1 METPLTLAEMTRVVE
16 RKGGEIPR
24 VPLFWHKFYN
34 GGTVEKYGEA
44 LSELNAS
51 VVDDCIGLG
60 YTAPGNFQAPE
71 GAPEEYKWAIEPD
84 PGDLESKGITSRHVV
99 SSTEL
104 ADDFLEA
111 IPDPSDPRYYDAA
124 RTAAAENPKRYCVGW
139 DFFCLFERSWF
150 LFGMENILCEMMLA
164 PERMKRLLAGFT
176 EYHKKVMTGLAA
188 AGAHGYFTSDDL
200 GSQETLIFS
209 RELLLKQ
216 YLPLYEELVDHCH
229 SVGMHFWLHACGAIT
244 DILDDLV
251 SIGVD
256 VIHPIQPVAMD
267 QEAVAREYGDRITFL
282 AGIDVQY
289 LLPAGSREASTRS
302 TGNRAVAYSRRRTAS
317 CPRRPWRTSKRG
329 WRRPRATAAKDASAT
344 AGPDDVGRPA
354 SSSVM
359 RRRLPATGRGGIVR
373 CGEEARHGAEERLPG
388 NDYPELPSGPPE
400 PRPDTGRPTA
410 DHSRM
415 VECEKA

>member
-34 GGTVEKYGEA
+34 GGTIEKYGEA

-51 VVDDCIGLG
+51 VVDDCISLG
-60 YTAPGNFQAPE
+60 YTAPGNFRAPE
-71 GAPEEYKWAIEPD
+71 GAPGEYKWAIEPD
-84 PGDLESKGITSRHVV
+84 PGDLDSRGITSRNVV

-104 ADDFLEA
+104 VDEFLES
-111 IPDPSDPRYYDAA
+111 IPDPSDPRYYDGA
-124 RTAAAENPKRYCVGW
+124 RTAAAENPGRYCVGW

-150 LFGMENILCEMMLA
+150 LFGMENILCEMMLD
-164 PERMKRLLAGFT
+164 PDRMKRLLRGFT
-176 EYHKKVMTGLAA
+176 DFHKKVMTGLAA

-209 RELLLKQ
+209 PGVFLRQ

-229 SVGMHFWLHACGAIT
+229 SVGMHFWLHSCGAVT
-244 DILDDLV
+244 DILEDLV

-267 QEAVAREYGDRITFL
+267 QEAVAREYRGRITFL

-289 LLPAGSREASTRS
+289 LLPGGSFEDVVRGTRKLVDTFDREEGGCILAASNGIMPETPLENIKAWLETAESYGRERRESYRRS
-302 TGNRAVAYSRRRTAS
+302 G
-317 CPRRPWRTSKRG
+317 
-329 WRRPRATAAKDASAT
+329 
-344 AGPDDVGRPA
+344 
-354 SSSVM
+354 
-359 RRRLPATGRGGIVR
+359 
-373 CGEEARHGAEERLPG
+373 
-388 NDYPELPSGPPE
+388 
-400 PRPDTGRPTA
+400 
-410 DHSRM
+410 
-415 VECEKA
+415 